1 MSKTFSIDLTHY
13 QLTRTIGK
21 DGKTLRGPVDRTDLI
36 NCLEGLGYTRI
47 GETSFS
53 NGRFGTIPDF
63 EEALVKLT
71 LGVPSSAI
79 LEVSRVGATGSFYHL
94 SFTY

>member
-13 QLTRTIGK
+13 QLTRTIGA

-47 GETSFS
+47 NESSFG

-63 EEALVKLT
+63 EEALIKLT
-71 LGVPSSAI
+71 LGVPTSAL
-79 LEVSRVGATGSFYHL
+79 LEVNRIGPAGSFYHL